1 MARIDS
7 LAELDK
13 LRERLQEEMRLREG
27 GEEVKVVV
35 TMGTC
40 GIAAGAREVI
50 TAILE
55 EISKRGLKGVTV
67 GQTGCAG
74 LCHYEP
80 LVEVERPGTEKVTY
94 VHVDEKKAR
103 EIVSK
108 HLVNGQVIKEWTI
121 K

>member
-1 MARIDS
+1 MKS

-13 LRERLQEEMRLREG
+13 LREKLQEEMRLREG
-27 GEEVKVVV
+27 REGVKVVV

-40 GIAAGAREVI
+40 GIASGAREVL

-67 GQTGCAG
+67 TQTGCAG
-74 LCHYEP
+74 LCHCEP
-80 LVEVERPGTEKVTY
+80 LVEVERPGRDKVTY
-94 VHVDEKKAR
+94 GHVDEKKAR
-103 EIVSK
+103 EIVVS
-108 HLVNGQVIKEWTI
+108 HLVNGQIIKEWTI